1 MKSLTLQLTITFSEN
16 IYTDEEVGEVA
27 ENVRDALVH
36 AVNTTGLTPYG
47 SEAYTEEISIIELS
61 SDLEINY
68 FF

>member
-36 AVNTTGLTPYG
+36 AVNTAGLTPYG
-47 SEAYTEEISIIELS
+47 SEAHTEEISIIELS

>member
-36 AVNTTGLTPYG
+36 AVNTAGLAPYG